1 MEELLTETQ
10 RGLGIECA
18 QLAVGE
24 GSRITALVPDDWISS
39 LSEGGTL
46 PPSCPKP
53 DGLTASE
60 VSTLLQKSVHRLPDG
75 WTKVSI
81 QVVVKSCLD
90 YRISCIRCVKD
101 CFSGFDGKSPPESF
115 LHFMQGVCHDNFRNQ
130 WTKAFEKYAAPY
142 RSATESKKPRAALTA
157 IKHALQELHG
167 FSCVPVTSE
176 SKYSVLCIKAAH
188 MHSYPPQGISVL
200 KAKALVE
207 TSDLLFVISS
217 FLEHSLHSVVT
228 FSPAKL
234 ANSHAKVLF
243 VIYQVLQ
250 AMALCHSRGLTCGAL
265 SLHDLAI
272 DERLRVQ
279 LNPRLPDYEKCKSG
293 HRKNK
298 AGEMPESVMEEV
310 VGHKESES
318 MEEQRLCESCK
329 KWLATAVTD
338 WVHGKKS
345 NFSYLMELN
354 RLAGRRLGDP
364 NYHPVLPWVVDFTVP
379 FGKLRDMTKSK
390 FRLNKGDGQLD
401 FTYQM
406 NKEAPVTMGGG
417 HMEHLHVPH
426 HITDVLSDI
435 TYYVYKAR
443 RTPREVLCRHVRSK
457 WEPNEYPASMDRLQS
472 WTPDECIPEF
482 YTDPDIFCSIH
493 ADMPDL
499 EIPAWCGSYNDF
511 IEKHRRLLESPKVSE
526 NLHHWVDLTFGYKL
540 SGKEAIKAKNVCLHL
555 VDNHTHLANFGVVQL
570 FDFPHPQRMSPRG
583 ESIQDPPYITQS
595 HSYAGHVVKDAVIIE
610 SHQIPDLDV
619 PDVGIEGL
627 DCKSDFFAATSSALP
642 DEDDGSLEHAAEAL
656 DALEDA
662 KRTDSRAA
670 ISSMATPSS
679 SSSSVS
685 LLQLEPMLMGL
696 MSTWKVK
703 PQLSE
708 GQELSSAKIILPEDF
723 NPLQNLERLEAF
735 YKFTSATG
743 HCQLERTE
751 VSQNAS
757 DIAFPDLLQRDMQ
770 ALGVLIAEIFFAPKL
785 RTLTV
790 EATLVDRFK
799 AVRKLCKSHKN
810 ALPLPLQ
817 HAVEVLLQ
825 LDKDIFVEDVGQ
837 SVCSAG
843 SLFNYPM
850 IQSGLPPPSALQLIS
865 PHADI
870 IPFPAYFPD
879 LYGFVVRFYRVTES
893 GDQSALREFIV
904 ELSEDLP
911 KLLGNLTSE
920 GMEILLPFLLSL
932 MSDKVVAVRAIQ
944 HLFESVA
951 KALGQRNANRFLLK
965 PLIGVYESDWSG
977 QERRSMYEEAF
988 VLNLIACLGL
998 PQFLHS
1004 ILSHIVHVVA
1014 GFESK
1019 VCAEDEDATAAA
1031 AAAGSPARQVYG
1043 AQPGH
1048 LEGGGDS
1055 EMEDFSGGVVLNDQ
1069 VMLGETLDFTSA
1081 VYRGSGDEDGA
1092 QPPPAD
1098 ATSIGQDSNKSS
1110 GSDASYEVQLP
1121 WPTNVVE
1128 KDGVSLKSVDSGHD
1142 RTGAERPDGGDADRS
1157 LDEGGPGPGECT
1169 ATSLAP
1175 GELGGVVSPVEVVG
1189 HTTLPNLSASSPFV
1203 AGEAADGLEPGGP
1216 APDSEDNDIKKL
1228 IRTACR
1234 TVRTLIGK
1242 LGPTLGSRYVARSL
1256 LRLLSTCY
1264 LGPAKHQ
1271 FVSEGGAKEGAGGG
1285 GGGGGRG
1292 AVYRARPVLGDG
1304 HAEPVVQCLVHLA
1317 FTYGEPVL
1325 TLQYIPHVAYAVAS
1339 SLAGGARMSSRREAS
1354 LLGAVAFTQRLV
1366 VYLSDTTLVDCMR
1379 RLSQEVLQPVVN
1391 IVTSPSLSFPSGG
1404 QCRAV
1409 LCQKAMNLMALLC
1422 LRIGGDSA
1430 QVHMADVIRTF
1441 FHGFSVAHS
1450 LSSPQ
1455 VSMQP
1460 CSLSL
1465 FKKKGSGCTGSMSG
1479 PTRSMEDT
1487 GLEEI
1492 KKAFTSEL
1500 AYAAFVPFVCLLGN
1514 VSVEKVIP
1522 NHELVTRLSL
1532 EHEELQ
1538 RSQLDSSPGS
1548 ATDREPGGSFTQPRA
1563 SSSFQDSDE
1572 FGTFGGIMIG
1582 NRIQIPQ
1589 GSAPSD
1595 VGPLGRVSAHSSPLA
1610 SAVSTVSSV
1619 SSVSTVSTPPSRSL
1633 EEESLVKQEL
1643 RVSERMLAGN
1653 WLAYWQHD
1661 IGLNRTGGRFIF
1673 NQIKLQTYV
1682 GHTGT
1687 VKALCVRPDEDGFLS
1702 GGKDRTV
1709 RLWSLSNS
1717 GDGTERLHA
1726 KLTYGQHRRSVSQ
1739 VAHMEG
1745 GQHVVSCDGS
1755 VHVWD
1760 CNTGSTVAVYEAPD
1774 SRLSVS
1780 SLAVLPVPH
1789 NTIVAATS
1797 DSMLRFIDTRK
1808 PGMQHEF
1815 QLSVG
1820 GGGGPVRCLAV
1831 SPHGLWVT
1839 AGLSSGM
1846 LVMLDV
1852 RTGYFLRMWQAHD
1865 GEVLQLKGVGSNTL
1879 VSSSSDHTL
1888 AVWKAMDARLSHL
1901 FRSTPEAAHT
1911 WDTLASNGA
1920 GEAGEVIAGTTGNR
1934 IFVYPLGDGASGPAT
1949 KLLPENF
1956 RGVLSRLAV
1965 LPSKRLLL
1973 LGSDNGSVSLMA

>member
-1 MEELLTETQ
+1 MLPPSHVTMEELLTETQ

-46 PPSCPKP
+46 PSSCPKP
-53 DGLTASE
+53 DGLTATE

-75 WTKVSI
+75 WSKVSI

-101 CFSGFDGKSPPESF
+101 CFSGFDGKCPPESF

-157 IKHALQELHG
+157 IKHALQELYG

-176 SKYSVLCIKAAH
+176 SNYSVLSMKAAH
-188 MHSYPPQGISVL
+188 MHTCPPQGISVL

-279 LNPRLPDYEKCKSG
+279 LNPRLSDYEKCKSG

-298 AGEMPESVMEEV
+298 AGETPESVTEEV

-482 YTDPDIFCSIH
+482 YTDPDIFRSIH

-499 EIPAWCGSYNDF
+499 EIPAWCASYSDF

-570 FDFPHPQRMSPRG
+570 FDFPHPQRMSRHG

-670 ISSMATPSS
+670 TSSMATPS

-696 MSTWKVK
+696 MNTWKVK

-785 RTLTV
+785 RTLAV

-825 LDKDIFVEDVGQ
+825 LDKDIFVKDVGQ
-837 SVCSAG
+837 GECSAG

-879 LYGFVVRFYRVTES
+879 LYGFVVHFYRVTES
-893 GDQSALREFIV
+893 GDQSGLREFIV

-1031 AAAGSPARQVYG
+1031 AAAGSPARQVLLNVAGTSVNHSESMDG
-1043 AQPGH
+1043 AQRGH

-1081 VYRGSGDEDGA
+1081 VFRGSGDEDGA

-1110 GSDASYEVQLP
+1110 GSDASYEV
-1121 WPTNVVE
+1121 E

-1142 RTGAERPDGGDADRS
+1142 LAGAERPDGGDVDRS

-1189 HTTLPNLSASSPFV
+1189 HTILPNLSASSPLV

-1242 LGPTLGSRYVARSL
+1242 LGPTLASRYVARSL

-1450 LSSPQ
+1450 LVSPQ
-1455 VSMQP
+1455 GGPSESGLQP
-1460 CSLSL
+1460 EQ
-1465 FKKKGSGCTGSMSG
+1465 
-1479 PTRSMEDT
+1479 EDT

-1538 RSQLDSSPGS
+1538 RSQLESSPGS

-1563 SSSFQDSDE
+1563 SSFQDSDE

-1619 SSVSTVSTPPSRSL
+1619 SSVSTVSTPTSRSL
-1633 EEESLVKQEL
+1633 EEEESLVKQEL

-1661 IGLNRTGGRFIF
+1661 IGLNRTGGRFVF

-1852 RTGYFLRMWQAHD
+1852 RTGFFLRMWQAHD

-1911 WDTLASNGA
+1911 WDTLAGNGA

-1934 IFVYPLGDGASGPAT
+1934 IFVYPLGDAASGPAT